1 MTLEEARVKIAEKKD
16 MCDSIANEYKNR
28 YNPAE
33 EYHKGVAC
41 GLNEALSI
49 LEEVESE
56 HVGNSG
62 KMTLVAF
69 AKKLNDF
76 IAFNY
81 LTCEKEKYCR
91 DAIVRLHWEKP
102 IWVGGGIRRWFTGNN
117 EQETAGELAILPI
130 FLDLSEY
137 ADADG
142 NINYSKCIVE
152 VDE

>member
-62 KMTLVAF
+62 KMTLVAL

-81 LTCEKEKYCR
+81 LTYEKEKYCNY
-91 DAIVRLHWEKP
+91 AIVRLHWEKP

-117 EQETAGELAILPI
+117 EQETAGELTISPMI
-130 FLDLSEY
+130 LDLSKY

-142 NINYSKCIVE
+142 NIDYRRCIVE
-152 VDE
+152 VGK